1 MDNAGTNWNR
11 NLVRK
16 AHSRAEFC
24 SDPVRSHAYFPEW
37 KLAINKWRN
46 PFDVLLIDIGYLG
59 YNHGKKLM
67 KHGWFIPNNE
77 THPLSAEQC

>member
-1 MDNAGTNWNR
+1 MDNAGSNWNR

-16 AHSRAEFC
+16 AHSRTQFC

-37 KLAINKWRN
+37 KLWELAFNKKRN

-59 YNHGKKLM
+59 
-67 KHGWFIPNNE
+67 
-77 THPLSAEQC
+77 